1 MSPRRRRRLHALAAA
16 AALALAQ
23 WPAQAGLAIHLDATG
38 LSPAERAAARRLI
51 ADAGARLPAALA
63 ARIGP
68 LQLGLRDDLPVGV
81 HGRQRG
87 HRIALDRALLAPRLA
102 APGTPGP
109 PQRDPA
115 LAALLHEIAHALDQR
130 LDLSREPRLLD
141 LAGWQVRPRRLGLRN
156 ARNPMRDRSPDPY
169 ELRAPAEF
177 LAVNLEHFLLD
188 PAYACRRP
196 ALHRHLAERLG
207 TPGAAAGGPP
217 CPDALPFVAPA
228 TDGVYEP
235 LDPARVFA
243 VEYLLAEPAA
253 SPMSRWGHSML
264 RLVVC
269 APGRAPG
276 PDCRLDLGHHRVLSF
291 RAFVDDV
298 QVSGWGGL
306 TGRYPSRLFVLPLSQ
321 VIDEYTQVELRG
333 LRSVPLRLS
342 PGEIASLLERAAQ
355 LHWSYDGRYTFLGN
369 NCATETFKLLHDG
382 VPRLAGQR
390 LASITPTA
398 LLRRLERAGVAD
410 PAPPEGD
417 DAVRLGYRFPSAD
430 AHHAELFAVARERL
444 ALPVRDADAWLDLAP
459 AQRRPWLERGD
470 LRASAALLVL
480 EDAALRRAER
490 RARDALQRRL
500 PHGDADARAGR
511 ALLDDTLALEGLLI
525 RPARLLDGA
534 PGYGLPQ
541 AEERARLAEAAPALA
556 ERWRASGERLR
567 WLAEAVLPERHADA
581 LRGGQANLELIG
593 ARLRALQARAT
604 G

>member
-1 MSPRRRRRLHALAAA
+1 MVLRL
-16 AALALAQ
+16 
-23 WPAQAGLAIHLDATG
+23 G
-38 LSPAERAAARRLI
+38 
-51 ADAGARLPAALA
+51 
-63 ARIGP
+63 
-68 LQLGLRDDLPVGV
+68 DDLPAGV

-87 HRIALDRALLAPRLA
+87 RRIALDRALLAPRLA
-102 APGTPGP
+102 DPGAPVPA
-109 PQRDPA
+109 RDDPA
-115 LAALLHEIAHALDQR
+115 LSALLHEIAHVLDAR
-130 LDLSREPRLLD
+130 LGLSREPRLLD
-141 LAGWQVRPRRLGLRN
+141 LAGWQVRPRRFGLRN

-169 ELRAPAEF
+169 ELHAPAEF
-177 LAVNLEHFLLD
+177 VAVNLEHFLLD
-188 PAYACRRP
+188 PGYACRRP
-196 ALHRHLAERLG
+196 ALHRHLAERLD
-207 TPGAAAGGPP
+207 TPGAATGGPL

-235 LDPARVFA
+235 LDPSRVFA

-321 VIDEYTQVELRG
+321 VVDEYTQVELRG

-342 PGEIASLLERAAQ
+342 RAEIAGLLERAAQ
-355 LHWSYDGRYTFLGN
+355 LHWAYDGRYTFLGN

-410 PAPPEGD
+410 PSPLDGE
-417 DAVRLGYRFPSAD
+417 DAVRLGYRFPAAD

-444 ALPVRDADAWLDLAP
+444 ALPARDADAWLDLAP
-459 AQRRPWLERGD
+459 GTRRPWLEAGD

-480 EDAALRRAER
+480 EDAALRRAEQ
-490 RARDALQRRL
+490 RARKALQRRL
-500 PHGDADARAGR
+500 PRGDADARAGR

-525 RPARLLDGA
+525 RPARLLDGT

-541 AEERARLAEAAPALA
+541 VEERERLAEDAPALA
-556 ERWRASGERLR
+556 ARWRSTGERLR
-567 WLAEAVLPERHADA
+567 RLAEAVLPPLHADA
-581 LRGGQANLELIG
+581 LRGGQENLELIG
-593 ARLRALQARAT
+593 GRLRALQAGGA